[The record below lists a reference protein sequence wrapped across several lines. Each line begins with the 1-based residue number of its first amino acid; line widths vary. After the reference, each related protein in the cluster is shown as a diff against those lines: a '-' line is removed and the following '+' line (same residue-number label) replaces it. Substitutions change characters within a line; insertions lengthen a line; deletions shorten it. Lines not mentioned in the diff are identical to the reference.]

1 MKVIKLDKRTGEVVA
16 FPENLDDL
24 WHLEK
29 IIDKGD
35 IVSGSTDRKIK
46 GSKEGEK
53 AQRQK
58 IFVEI
63 DVEDAHFQ
71 EFSENLKIGGII
83 VAGNPEEY
91 VELKSHQSL
100 DIKLGDKIK
109 ITKKSIKPWQIDRLR
124 KAENE
129 SVSARLL
136 IVLMD
141 DESAELAFVSQ
152 FSYSKKANIKS
163 GKSGKQYAEEK
174 SNYFDKVFEKIT
186 ALEPKKLLVAGPG
199 FVKENFKKFIENKKI
214 KGFPT
219 IFVETVNSVGET
231 GFRELVST
239 GKLETLQNQ
248 LQMSKESKLIEEYLM
263 LVAKDKAEYGI
274 NAVREA
280 ITAGAAEKVIL
291 AETYLMQK
299 REEAESMLDLA
310 DKAGCETS
318 IISSKNPA
326 ERSIQNFGGI
336 VCTLRYKY
344 KG

>member
-1 MKVIKLDKRTGEVVA
+1 MKIMKLDRRSGEIIA
-16 FPENLDDL
+16 LPESIDDL

-29 IIDKGD
+29 IVDKGD

-83 VAGNPEEY
+83 VAGHPEEY
-91 VELKSHQSL
+91 VELKTHQSL
-100 DIKLGDKIK
+100 DVRIGDKLKIK
-109 ITKKSIKPWQIDRLR
+109 KKSIKPWQIDRLR

-129 SVSARLL
+129 SANARLL
-136 IVLMD
+136 IILMD
-141 DESAELAFVSQ
+141 DEAAELAFVSQ

-163 GKSGKQYAEEK
+163 GKSGKQYAEGK
-174 SNYFDKVFEKIT
+174 SDYFDNVLAKTV
-186 ALEPKKLLVAGPG
+186 ALEPKKILVAGPG
-199 FVKENFKKFIENKKI
+199 FVKENFKKFVDGKKI
-214 KGFPT
+214 KGFPP
-219 IFVETVNSVGET
+219 IFIETTNSVGET
-231 GFRELVST
+231 GFRELVAT
-239 GKLETLQNQ
+239 GKLEALQNQ

-263 LVAKDKAEYGI
+263 LVAKEKGEYGAG
-274 NAVREA
+274 AVREA
-280 ITAGAAEKVIL
+280 IEAGAAEKVIL

-299 REEAESMLDLA
+299 REEAEGLLDMA

-344 KG
+344 K